1 MKSKKLLACLLAG
14 VMVLSMAACG
24 EKAPT
29 TTDDSVEPSTQ
40 ESSSVVEE
48 SKTPEAPVVEEVS
61 VDFEDGSMSFVK
73 LYTQPANA
81 DNSELAVVDYNG
93 SKQLQVK
100 NIDGKVPYVAIDV
113 TSLLGADV
121 AKIAQ
126 IEMSITT
133 EYATGN
139 FSSSSGKIYS
149 WVGADLVE
157 VKDDWSVYLKTKNPN
172 KAISKVSAGEEF
184 VADAGNIIIVAM
196 DTDNG
201 TVEGN
206 GNATMYIDNLRFLD
220 ASGNLLKADSS
231 VAFVAPDGFE
241 SSGKD
246 YSNLWV
252 VTGATNFEGFAC
264 SEGAWT
270 QNGFDMTPE
279 FLAALVPGSV
289 IEIEYSSDDGN
300 MWVVFPDSAAGWM
313 RVGDG
318 NNGKAYINNSKNVAQ
333 ITYEQCAAML
343 GEDTSTWGARLQ
355 CEGSAAWEVYSVK
368 VGSKAPVY
376 ALGNPVDFAGFACKE
391 GAWTQNGFEMTPEF
405 LAALVPGSVIEI
417 EYSSDDGNMWVVFPD
432 SAAGW
437 MRVGDGNNGKAYI
450 NNSKNVAQI
459 TYEQCA
465 AMLGEDTS
473 TWGARLQCEG
483 SAAWEVYSVKVGSK
497 APVYALGNP
506 VDFAGFAC
514 KEGAWTQN
522 GFDMTPEFLA
532 ALVPGSVIEVTYS
545 TEDGS
550 DLWVVFPDS
559 AAGWMRVGDGNNG
572 KSVCYNGKAYITYEQ
587 CAAMLGEDTSTWGA
601 RLQAEGSAAWEVY
614 SVRVGQ
620 ANTFVANNKQVE
632 FAGFACKEGAWTQ
645 NGFDITPEV
654 LAALVP
660 GSVINIQYTSE
671 DGKMW
676 VVFPDSAA
684 GWMRVGD
691 GNNGTAAC
699 DGNFCQVTYEQ
710 CAAMLGEDTSTWG
723 ARLQCEG
730 SSAWEVFSVTV
741 GQQ

>member
-1 MKSKKLLACLLAG
+1 LKSKKLLACLLAA
-14 VMVLSMAACG
+14 VMTLSMVACG
-24 EKAPT
+24 GKEPT
-29 TTDDSVEPSTQ
+29 TPESSVEPSTQ
-40 ESSSVVEE
+40 ESSVVEE
-48 SKTPEAPVVEEVS
+48 SQTPETPEVEEVS
-61 VDFEDGSMSFVK
+61 VDFEDGNMDFVK
-73 LYTQPANA
+73 LYVQPANA
-81 DNSELAVVDYNG
+81 DKSELALVDYNG
-93 SKQLQVK
+93 SKQVQVK
-100 NIDGKVPYVAIDV
+100 NMDGKVPYVAIDV

-121 AKIAQ
+121 AKIARV
-126 IEMSITT
+126 EMSITT
-133 EYATGN
+133 EYATGD
-139 FSSSSGKIYS
+139 FSASAGKIYS
-149 WVGADLVE
+149 WVGEDLKE

-172 KAISKVSAGEEF
+172 KAIAKVAEGEEF

-201 TVEGN
+201 TSEGN
-206 GNATMYIDNLRFLD
+206 GNATWYIDNIRFLD
-220 ASGNLLKADSS
+220 ASGNVLKTDSS

-270 QNGFDMTPE
+270 QNGFD
-279 FLAALVPGSV
+279 
-289 IEIEYSSDDGN
+289 
-300 MWVVFPDSAAGWM
+300 
-313 RVGDG
+313 
-318 NNGKAYINNSKNVAQ
+318 
-333 ITYEQCAAML
+333 
-343 GEDTSTWGARLQ
+343 
-355 CEGSAAWEVYSVK
+355 
-368 VGSKAPVY
+368 
-376 ALGNPVDFAGFACKE
+376 
-391 GAWTQNGFEMTPEF
+391 MTPEF

-620 ANTFVANNKQVE
+620 ANSFVANNNQVD

-741 GQQ
+741 GQK

>member
-1 MKSKKLLACLLAG
+1 MKKLKSKKLLACLLAG

-172 KAISKVSAGEEF
+172 KAISKVAAGEEF

-405 LAALVPGSVIEI
+405 LAALVPGSVIE
-417 EYSSDDGNMWVVFPD
+417 
-432 SAAGW
+432 
-437 MRVGDGNNGKAYI
+437 
-450 NNSKNVAQI
+450 
-459 TYEQCA
+459 
-465 AMLGEDTS
+465 
-473 TWGARLQCEG
+473 
-483 SAAWEVYSVKVGSK
+483 
-497 APVYALGNP
+497 
-506 VDFAGFAC
+506 
-514 KEGAWTQN
+514 
-522 GFDMTPEFLA
+522 
-532 ALVPGSVIEVTYS
+532 VTYS

-559 AAGWMRVGDGNNG
+559 ASGWMRVGDGNNG

-587 CAAMLGEDTSTWGA
+587 CAAMMGEDTSTWGA